1 MNRIFMFLKPY
12 WVLAATAPSFMV
24 LEVMMDLAQ
33 PMFMQRIVD
42 IGIANGDAAYVWST
56 LVRMLLVALLGFA
69 GGIGCSYFSAKA
81 AINAGTD
88 IRKEMFS
95 HVQNLSF
102 SNVDKLKT
110 GNLITTL
117 TNDIVQVQRMM
128 MMMMRI
134 MVKAPIQFAGSLIMT
149 YIISPRLFLI
159 LLVLVPLLSMTMVL
173 LFKKGYPLYRI
184 VQSKLDAVN
193 TVMQENLSGIRV
205 VKAFVREDF
214 ERERFSK
221 ANDDYMDSTVKVS
234 RIMAVMFPII
244 MILLNVGIVAVLWFG
259 NIEVANG
266 NIQVGKVI
274 AFINYLLQLLISI
287 MMVAGM
293 MMMYSRAQASA
304 ERIEEVLETVPD
316 INDCEDAVC
325 ADGLDGN
332 LVFEKVSFSYG
343 DHAIEPV
350 LTDISFTAKKGEK
363 VAIIGS
369 TGSGKST
376 LVNLIPRLYD
386 VSGGRITIGGV
397 DIRNMKRTFLRSRIS
412 IVLQQS
418 LLFSGKIG
426 DNIRYGKSDATMS
439 ELDESAKASGAKE
452 FIESFEKGYDTLLG
466 QKGVNLSGGQKQRI
480 SIARGLIRKPY
491 ILILDDSTS
500 AVDVATEVKI
510 QAALKTKTKNSI
522 VVMVAQRISSIL
534 DADQIIVLEE
544 GKIAGKGN
552 HKTLIEN
559 NQVYREIFES
569 QLGKAGEAYGA

>member
-12 WVLAATAPSFMV
+12 WVLAVTAPSFMV

-56 LVRMLLVALLGFA
+56 LVLMLLVALFGFA

-88 IRKEMFS
+88 IREEMFS

-134 MVKAPIQFAGSLIMT
+134 MVKAPIQFVGSLIMT
-149 YIISPRLFLI
+149 YMISPRLFLI
-159 LLVLVPLLSMTMVL
+159 LLVLVPLLSMTMVI

-274 AFINYLLQLLISI
+274 AFINYLLQLLVSI

-304 ERIEEVLETVPD
+304 ERIEEVLETAPD

-325 ADGLDGN
+325 ADRLEGD

-350 LTDISFTAKKGEK
+350 LTDISFTAKPGEK

-397 DIRNMKRTFLRSRIS
+397 DIRKMKRTFLRSRIS

-418 LLFSGKIG
+418 LLFSGTIG

-439 ELDESAKASGAKE
+439 ELDESARTSGAKE

-510 QAALKTKTKNSI
+510 QDALKTKTKNSI

-559 NQVYREIFES
+559 NRVYREIFES

>member
-12 WVLAATAPSFMV
+12 WVLAVTAPSFMV

-33 PMFMQRIVD
+33 PMLMQRIVD

-56 LVRMLLVALLGFA
+56 LVLMLLVALLGFA

-88 IRKEMFS
+88 IREEVFS

-134 MVKAPIQFAGSLIMT
+134 MVKAPIQFVGSLIMT

-159 LLVLVPLLSMTMVL
+159 LLVLVPLLSMTMVI
-173 LFKKGYPLYRI
+173 LFKKGYPLYRV

-325 ADGLDGN
+325 TDGLDGD

-418 LLFSGKIG
+418 LLFSGTIG

-439 ELDESAKASGAKE
+439 ELDESARAAGAEE
-452 FIESFEKGYDTLLG
+452 FIESFENGYDTLLG

-510 QAALKTKTKNSI
+510 QSALKTKTKNSI

-552 HKTLIEN
+552 HRTLIEN

>member
-1 MNRIFMFLKPY
+1 MVRILKYLKPY
-12 WVLAATAPSFMV
+12 WSFAIAAPLFMA
-24 LEVMMDLAQ
+24 LEVVMDLAQ
-33 PMFMQRIVD
+33 PMFMQRIIDV
-42 IGIANGDAAYVWST
+42 GIANGDTTYVWKT
-56 LVRMLLVALLGFA
+56 LYRMLSVAFVGFA
-69 GGIGCSYFSAKA
+69 GGISCAYFSAKA

-88 IRKEMFS
+88 IRENVFE

-102 SNVDKLKT
+102 GNVDRLRT
-110 GNLITTL
+110 GNLITVL

-134 MVKAPIQFAGSLIMT
+134 MVKAPIQLVGSLVMT
-149 YIISPRLFLI
+149 YIISPRLFMI
-159 LLVLVPLLSMTMVL
+159 LLVLVPLLGLGMALVV
-173 LFKKGYPLYRI
+173 KKGYPLYRM
-184 VQSKLDAVN
+184 VQSKLDVVN

-266 NIQVGKVI
+266 NIRVGKVI

-325 ADGLDGN
+325 ADGLDGD

-418 LLFSGKIG
+418 LLFSGTIG

-439 ELDESAKASGAKE
+439 ELDESARAAGAKE
-452 FIESFEKGYDTLLG
+452 FIESFENGYDTLLG

-480 SIARGLIRKPY
+480 SIARGLIRKPH
-491 ILILDDSTS
+491 ILVLDDSTS

-510 QAALKTKTKNSI
+510 QSTLKTKTKNSI

-552 HKTLIEN
+552 HRALIEN
-559 NQVYREIFES
+559 NKVYREIFES

>member
-325 ADGLDGN
+325 ADGLDGD

>member
-1 MNRIFMFLKPY
+1 MNNVFRYLKPY
-12 WVLAATAPSFMV
+12 WLFAIAAPLFMV

-42 IGIANGDAAYVWST
+42 IGIANRDSAYVWTT
-56 LVRMLLVALLGFA
+56 LIRMLLVALVGFA

-81 AINAGTD
+81 AINAATD
-88 IRKEMFS
+88 LREEMFS

-134 MVKAPIQFAGSLIMT
+134 MVKAPIQFVGSLIMT

-159 LLVLVPLLSMTMVL
+159 LLVLVPLLSMTMVI

-266 NIQVGKVI
+266 NIRVGKVI

-325 ADGLDGN
+325 ADGLDGD

-418 LLFSGKIG
+418 LLFSGTIG

-439 ELDESAKASGAKE
+439 ELDESARAAGAKE
-452 FIESFEKGYDTLLG
+452 FIESFENGYDTLLG

-480 SIARGLIRKPY
+480 SIARGLIRKPH
-491 ILILDDSTS
+491 ILVLDDSTS

-510 QAALKTKTKNSI
+510 QSTLKTKTKNSI

-552 HKTLIEN
+552 HRTLIEN
-559 NQVYREIFES
+559 NKVYREIFES

>member
-1 MNRIFMFLKPY
+1 
-12 WVLAATAPSFMV
+12 
-24 LEVMMDLAQ
+24 
-33 PMFMQRIVD
+33 
-42 IGIANGDAAYVWST
+42 
-56 LVRMLLVALLGFA
+56 
-69 GGIGCSYFSAKA
+69 
-81 AINAGTD
+81 
-88 IRKEMFS
+88 
-95 HVQNLSF
+95 
-102 SNVDKLKT
+102 
-110 GNLITTL
+110 
-117 TNDIVQVQRMM
+117 
-128 MMMMRI
+128 
-134 MVKAPIQFAGSLIMT
+134 
-149 YIISPRLFLI
+149 
-159 LLVLVPLLSMTMVL
+159 
-173 LFKKGYPLYRI
+173 
-184 VQSKLDAVN
+184 
-193 TVMQENLSGIRV
+193 
-205 VKAFVREDF
+205 
-214 ERERFSK
+214 
-221 ANDDYMDSTVKVS
+221 MDSTVKVS

-325 ADGLDGN
+325 ADGLDGD

-418 LLFSGKIG
+418 LLFSGTIG